1 MFSSLSWQFPVS
13 DLLQKFDLPARWKT
27 FLLEQFHDAIE
38 DLRVAWPDLQSLEV
52 HFRDIENFDP
62 EFAQDI
68 IDNPDD
74 HIEASIRV
82 LREVLIEAGAKGMN
96 PFVRLV
102 GFPKDMHRTV
112 RQLRADDIG
121 KMLSIE
127 GLVSKITSV
136 RPRIYRASF
145 MCESCGPGHQI
156 IIEQPNEQELIE
168 PMECS
173 LSGGGC
179 GTAKRDTRFHLLTR
193 VSEMI
198 INQFI

>member
-1 MFSSLSWQFPVS
+1 MFSSLSWQLPVS

-38 DLRVAWPDLQSLEV
+38 DLRVTWPDLQSLEV

-136 RPRIYRASF
+136 RRIYRASF
-145 MCESCGPGHQI
+145 MCA
-156 IIEQPNEQELIE
+156 ELWARSNKSSSSS
-168 PMECS
+168 PTNRNS
-173 LSGGGC
+173 LNRWNVASQMVGVVKPK
-179 GTAKRDTRFHLLTR
+179 GTQDSTCLPEILK
-193 VSEMI
+193 
-198 INQFI
+198 

>member
-1 MFSSLSWQFPVS
+1 MFSSLSWQLPVS

-38 DLRVAWPDLQSLEV
+38 DLRVTWPDLQSLEV

-145 MCESCGPGHQI
+145 MCESCGPGS
-156 IIEQPNEQELIE
+156 PNHHRAAQRT
-168 PMECS
+168 
-173 LSGGGC
+173 
-179 GTAKRDTRFHLLTR
+179 GTH
-193 VSEMI
+193 
-198 INQFI
+198 